1 VPLEDKNRTPYY
13 GFLSTWGDVARG
25 AHNSE
30 GFALAGEDLGDAKV
44 TNLDMIQGPY
54 TYIIYGL
61 YSRQGSYVIK
71 ATEIRIFWRFP
82 EAAVIRGDTEVVLS
96 MCSTKSVTKLRL

>member
-1 VPLEDKNRTPYY
+1 MEC
-13 GFLSTWGDVARG
+13 LSTWGDVARG

-54 TYIIYGL
+54 TY
-61 YSRQGSYVIK
+61 
-71 ATEIRIFWRFP
+71 RICFI
-82 EAAVIRGDTEVVLS
+82 VDKVL
-96 MCSTKSVTKLRL
+96 VT